1 MSLDGFV
8 RAAGAAMGM
17 ARESFG
23 TGGVALA
30 PPPGLGPRPDRTG
43 DGSGAAATAFSNEST
58 RIDDHL
64 AALSEH
70 DAASGAQLQQAL
82 TSAGVSRGRMDSV
95 IATAVADVQAM
106 GMSTNTVE
114 GQKALVAAIK
124 RHLEDTKSTL
134 GQGSADASTQAASA
148 NANAA
153 GYQSIAHPPAGAAP
167 AMPQMPMPQLPQMPM
182 GGMGGGFPMG
192 GGMPLAPLGA
202 LGNLFSRTGFA
213 QDAGHTSNNPVGDGL
228 GGNVPGSENTSSAAA
243 IPVSEVDLRKK
254 GFPGGADAYRDYIGK
269 TLDHKGITDPVARA
283 NWTRGFMTAA
293 SRESGFRPDA
303 VNMSDSNAHGA
314 RMADGAPAN
323 SSRGGLQTIPS
334 TFAANHEPGTSRSI
348 YDPIAN
354 IAAAMNYVMR
364 RYHVARDGS
373 NLSSVGQFNP
383 HHAPGGY

>member
-30 PPPGLGPRPDRTG
+30 PPSDLGSRPDRTG
-43 DGSGAAATAFSNEST
+43 DGSGAAATAFSHEST
-58 RIDDHL
+58 QIDSHL

-106 GMSTNTVE
+106 GMSTNTIE

-134 GQGSADASTQAASA
+134 DQGGADASTHAASA

-153 GYQSIAHPPAGAAP
+153 GYQGIGHPPAGAAP
-167 AMPQMPMPQLPQMPM
+167 AMATMPAMPQLPQMPM

-202 LGNLFSRTGFA
+202 LGNLFSGAARQSGPGGEGNGSTEL
-213 QDAGHTSNNPVGDGL
+213 AGMVRSNGGGGAVGDQIVHNALTQLGVPYEWGGEKPGVGMDCSGL
-228 GGNVPGSENTSSAAA
+228 VQYAYHKAGIA
-243 IPVSEVDLRKK
+243 IPRTTYDMTNWGVRVPPNQAQ
-254 GFPGGADAYRDYIGK
+254 PGDILLCNRQ
-269 TLDHKGITDPVARA
+269 
-283 NWTRGFMTAA
+283 
-293 SRESGFRPDA
+293 
-303 VNMSDSNAHGA
+303 
-314 RMADGAPAN
+314 DGAWQHVMLVMNDHQTVEAPQ
-323 SSRGGLQTIPS
+323 RGVPVRIGRWPS
-334 TFAANHEPGTSRSI
+334 GSFEVRRAA
-348 YDPIAN
+348 
-354 IAAAMNYVMR
+354 
-364 RYHVARDGS
+364 
-373 NLSSVGQFNP
+373 
-383 HHAPGGY
+383 

>member
-1 MSLDGFV
+1 VSLDGFV

-43 DGSGAAATAFSNEST
+43 DGSGAAATAFSHEST

-153 GYQSIAHPPAGAAP
+153 GYQSIGHPPAGAAP

-202 LGNLFSRTGFA
+202 LGNLFSG
-213 QDAGHTSNNPVGDGL
+213 AGRPSGPGGEAPGTAELAGMVRSNSGGGAVGDQIVHNALTQLGVPYEWGGEKPGVGMDCSGL
-228 GGNVPGSENTSSAAA
+228 VQYAYHKAGISIPRTTYAMTDWGVRVP
-243 IPVSEVDLRKK
+243 P
-254 GFPGGADAYRDYIGK
+254 ADARPGDILLCNRRDGAWQHVMLVMNDHQTVEAPQRGVPVRIGK
-269 TLDHKGITDPVARA
+269 WPSGSFEVRRA
-283 NWTRGFMTAA
+283 
-293 SRESGFRPDA
+293 S
-303 VNMSDSNAHGA
+303 
-314 RMADGAPAN
+314 
-323 SSRGGLQTIPS
+323 
-334 TFAANHEPGTSRSI
+334 
-348 YDPIAN
+348 
-354 IAAAMNYVMR
+354 
-364 RYHVARDGS
+364 
-373 NLSSVGQFNP
+373 
-383 HHAPGGY
+383 